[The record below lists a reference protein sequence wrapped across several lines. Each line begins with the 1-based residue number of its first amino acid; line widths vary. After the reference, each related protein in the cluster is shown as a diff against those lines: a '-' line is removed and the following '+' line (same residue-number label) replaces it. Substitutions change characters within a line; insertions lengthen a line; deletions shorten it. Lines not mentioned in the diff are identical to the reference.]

1 MRPSAPS
8 TSTRVRPARLG
19 GHTAQLADV
28 LTISIS
34 FLPSQVP
41 RVRLPVVPHDLGSH
55 MHTSR
60 RPTLAAR
67 ATCAVLAL
75 LPADVLSTAASL
87 PATVPAPASAQQ
99 VGPEN
104 GSLIVAGGALRDPAV
119 FQRFVELAGGPSAPV
134 VVIPTAGG
142 ADAYDQFFQGRRPFE
157 NAGARHVTV
166 LHTYDPQVADTDA
179 FAEPLR
185 QARGV
190 WFTGGRQWRLA
201 DSYLNTKVHD
211 ALWDV
216 LARGGV
222 IGGSSAG
229 ASIQGSYL
237 VRGDTRTNTV
247 MMGDHEVGLGFL
259 KGVAIDQHLLRRNR
273 HFDLIEVIRAKPE
286 LLGIGLDENTAIV
299 VRGDRFEVVGQSY
312 AVIYDHRATL
322 DTGGLFYFLAPGDRY
337 DMAAR
342 QAFRPS
348 RGQEEL
354 ERVTGTP
361 WPPPESSDDAS

>member
-1 MRPSAPS
+1 MRTIRQRAVAREEPVARVSAGVASRAALLATCVALASGSAP
-8 TSTRVRPARLG
+8 
-19 GHTAQLADV
+19 
-28 LTISIS
+28 
-34 FLPSQVP
+34 
-41 RVRLPVVPHDLGSH
+41 LPV
-55 MHTSR
+55 
-60 RPTLAAR
+60 A
-67 ATCAVLAL
+67 
-75 LPADVLSTAASL
+75 
-87 PATVPAPASAQQ
+87 AQQ
-99 VGPEN
+99 VGPAN
-104 GSLIVAGGALRDPAV
+104 GSLVVAGGALRDPAV
-119 FQRFVELAGGPSAPV
+119 FARFVELAGGPSAPIV
-134 VVIPTAGG
+134 VVPTAGG
-142 ADAYDQFFQGRRPFE
+142 ADDYDQYFRGRRAFE
-157 NAGARHVTV
+157 SAGARSVTV
-166 LHTYDPQVADTDA
+166 LHTYDPAVADTDA
-179 FAEPLR
+179 FVEPLR
-185 QARGV
+185 DARGV

-201 DSYLNTKVHD
+201 DAYLNTKVHD

-216 LARGGV
+216 LDRGGV
-222 IGGSSAG
+222 VGGSSAG

-273 HFDLIEVIRAKPE
+273 HFDLIEVVRAKPE

-299 VRGDRFEVVGQSY
+299 VQGDGFEVMGQSY

-348 RGQEEL
+348 RDEERL

-361 WPPPESSDDAS
+361 WPSR